1 MDILKAISE
10 PPTQNFGLAQTL
22 PKKNEKSVESVS
34 AVTTIKPATQI
45 QLPEQKDY
53 DNKQHI
59 AHTIEDINHFFQ
71 TAQRSL
77 AFSLD
82 DASGHMVMQIRD
94 SQTNE
99 LIRQIPSEDVLK
111 LAKQLDD
118 LTGVLFKAQA

>member
-10 PPTQNFGLAQTL
+10 PPTQSFGLVQAL
-22 PKKNEKSVESVS
+22 PKKNEKSGESVS
-34 AVTTIKPATQI
+34 AIATTKPAIQV

-59 AHTIEDINHFFQ
+59 ANTVEDINHFFQ

-82 DASGHMVMQIRD
+82 EASGHIVMQIRD

-99 LIRQIPSEDVLK
+99 LIRQIPGEDVLK